1 MDLVLHIGA
10 HRTGSTMVAQS
21 LAATIATHPDCG
33 VALWG
38 PRRLR
43 DIPGFQVA
51 TQRLDEDMEP
61 INKTAAIG
69 LDQLASLIARD
80 VAKER
85 DRGIHKLILSEEN
98 FIGGMRNNFQTG
110 VFYPDVAHRLA
121 SFDSLLPMSPL
132 RVALGVRE
140 YGAVWTSA
148 YHYQPQSGRDVP
160 DLARARATLMDHK
173 RGWPEVANAARKVWP
188 DAEVM
193 MWQQE
198 HLVSSGAQICAQ
210 IMGLRADQIVMPTGK
225 VNARKLTTARPTVF
239 SSEER
244 KHLTHRYNRHL
255 RRMQSAGNILW
266 VGGNPE

>member
-1 MDLVLHIGA
+1 LDLALHIGA

-21 LAATIATHPDCG
+21 LAATIVAHPDCG

-51 TQRLDEDMEP
+51 TQRLDEDIKP
-61 INKTAAIG
+61 IDKTAAIG
-69 LDQLASLIARD
+69 LDQRASLIARD
-80 VAKER
+80 AAKER
-85 DRGIHKLILSEEN
+85 DRGIHTLILSEEN

-148 YHYQPQSGRDVP
+148 YHCRPQSGRAVP
-160 DLARARATLMDHK
+160 DIALTRKTLIDNK
-173 RGWPEVANAARKVWP
+173 RGWLEVANAVREVWP
-188 DAEVM
+188 DADIM
-193 MWQQE
+193 IWQQE
-198 HLVSSGAQICAQ
+198 HLALSGAQ
-210 IMGLRADQIVMPTGK
+210 IMGLNADQIVMPEGK
-225 VNARKLTTARPTVF
+225 VNARKSTTARPTLF
-239 SSEER
+239 SSKEGKR
-244 KHLTHRYNRHL
+244 LSHRYNRHL
-255 RRMQSAGNILW
+255 RRMQSAGDSLW
-266 VGGNPE
+266 VGGGPE